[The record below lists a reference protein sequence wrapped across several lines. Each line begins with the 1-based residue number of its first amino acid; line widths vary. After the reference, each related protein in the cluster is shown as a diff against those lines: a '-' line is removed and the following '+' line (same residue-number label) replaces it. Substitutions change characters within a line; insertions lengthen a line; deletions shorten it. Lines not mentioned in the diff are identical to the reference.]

1 MNAIIDI
8 ANKFFDP
15 IIKMGGPIVMLI
27 ILTVLA
33 LLFGGGWYSASYRFD
48 GYRGHHRYAEWSFL
62 SFTCKIR

>member
-33 LLFGGGWYSASYRFD
+33 LLFGVKFPSLRVV
-48 GYRGHHRYAEWSFL
+48 L
-62 SFTCKIR
+62 S